1 MNDAP
6 WIPPQPMPMPM
17 PAPDSAYSTI
27 EARIAL
33 LRSALHSV
41 KNLEHDLVNAK
52 AEAHEAKLALLES
65 LDCLEL

>member
-1 MNDAP
+1 
-6 WIPPQPMPMPM
+6 M